1 VTRTVSTSAFRHEC
15 RPLMRTLVFVFIVS
29 RRRPLGEQQ
38 PQQQKKTLQRS
49 MSSPVNGFMS
59 SPANGCMT
67 LSMLIS

>member
-1 VTRTVSTSAFRHEC
+1 
-15 RPLMRTLVFVFIVS
+15 MRTLVFVFDVS

-59 SPANGCMT
+59 SPVNGFMSSPVNGFMT
-67 LSMLIS
+67 LSMLGS